1 MKKDS
6 RTSEQHESRKTY
18 YALVTAIIISS
29 IILIYLV
36 GILLCPPFAKYT
48 MKLPVISHVT
58 YFLAG
63 NIYADLPEPEP
74 LIVKE
79 EKTIEAT
86 TESKKEEVDV
96 EEDQTILQRSEN
108 PSYFYLDHCMFL
120 GDSRTVAMATYG
132 FVKESQTLAQVGLS
146 HVDARRV
153 TYSYRS
159 GAQYSFASYLYG
171 NDADVVYISYGINGV
186 AYVDE
191 DTYKTQ
197 YESIVDEVIE
207 AKPNSK
213 IVIQSIW
220 PVQEGRAETAGITND
235 LVDYYNEY
243 LLDLAKSKGI
253 YYLDSA
259 SVLKDENNA
268 MNSAYN
274 IGDGLHYNESGYNVA
289 MQYIKSHPVP
299 GVK

>member
-1 MKKDS
+1 MNKGS
-6 RTSEQHESRKTY
+6 RTSGQQESRKIY
-18 YALVTAIIISS
+18 YALVTAIIIAS

-63 NIYADLPEPEP
+63 NIYADLPEPQP

-79 EKTIEAT
+79 EETTQAT
-86 TESKKEEVDV
+86 TESKKEEENAD
-96 EEDQTILQRSEN
+96 EDQTVLQLDKDA
-108 PSYFYLDHCMFL
+108 SYFYLDHCMFL

-132 FVKESQTLAQVGLS
+132 YVKESQTLAQVGLS

-159 GAQYSFASYLYG
+159 GAQYSFASYLYS

-186 AYVDE
+186 AFVDE
-191 DTYKTQ
+191 ETYKSQ
-197 YESIVDEVIE
+197 YESIVDEVME

-220 PVQEGRAETAGITND
+220 PVQEGRAETAGITNAQ
-235 LVDYYNEY
+235 VDYYNDF
-243 LLDLAKSKGI
+243 LLELAKEKGI
-253 YYLDSA
+253 YYLDTA
-259 SVLKDENNA
+259 SVLKDENNS
-268 MNSAYN
+268 MNYAYN
-274 IGDGLHYNESGYNVA
+274 CGDGLHYNETGYNVV

-299 GVK
+299 GVR